1 MRVTCGV
8 EKINFALGSSMS
20 DGLVAGEE
28 RSQGCGATRPGYRTA
43 KAVGDRM
50 MRVLFGFV
58 IFLMGNAVAQGEDAN
73 LER

>member
-1 MRVTCGV
+1 MRGDSTWLPDC
-8 EKINFALGSSMS
+8 
-20 DGLVAGEE
+20 
-28 RSQGCGATRPGYRTA
+28 

-58 IFLMGNAVAQGEDAN
+58 IFVMGNAVAQGEDAN